1 MTTKADSNFV
11 ITAIDN
17 FPGEQI
23 AYSMFKSSN
32 PVFFKKVLSAWQKG
46 LDLNIT
52 STVHKTA

>member
-1 MTTKADSNFV
+1 MTTKADSNIV

-23 AYSMFKSSN
+23 AYSMFTSSN
-32 PVFFKKVLSAWQKG
+32 PVFFNKVLSAWQKG

-52 STVHKTA
+52 STVHK